1 MEQMP
6 DKVPVHQSGHYRGTY
21 SMPPSTQVEKQ
32 RSRSRYRVPVIQPG
46 LVSEEGGIACTK
58 PTCRTVISKQVI
70 PPMKVVRRDGHGSKT
85 LLDPP
90 RTRPFFKGLGL
101 NFLDPSDP
109 GPGLDPK
116 KI

>member
-1 MEQMP
+1 MN
-6 DKVPVHQSGHYRGTY
+6 KT
-21 SMPPSTQVEKQ
+21 
-32 RSRSRYRVPVIQPG
+32 I
-46 LVSEEGGIACTK
+46 LCVSNSI
-58 PTCRTVISKQVI
+58 I
-70 PPMKVVRRDGHGSKT
+70 VRARDGHGSRT

-116 KI
+116 KFDGSGSGSGGEDPDPDPKLLNFFYFFYFYFC